1 MLATQT
7 RDGDLRVW
15 SVPKSLDS
23 DEPARVVRVLKK
35 PDSNRRGDNW
45 MAWSRN
51 GRIVQY
57 SDGYLHPGL
66 EILEWLANY
75 HEPPTERQLYGM

>member
-15 SVPKSLDS
+15 SVAKTSTGND
-23 DEPARVVRVLKK
+23 AAKVVRVLKRNENYQ
-35 PDSNRRGDNW
+35 PGPNW
-45 MAWSRN
+45 LGWSKN

-57 SDGYLHPGL
+57 CDG
-66 EILEWLANY
+66 
-75 HEPPTERQLYGM
+75 